1 MISAQAN
8 RFQSLNLQPSISSG
22 LTRHSGNSRRARQAE
37 REREDALRQQIFSG
51 CQERVYRLALR
62 ITRNQEDAEDSQ
74 QEALLKA
81 YRHMDQFQGRS
92 QFTTWISR
100 IAINEALMNLRKR
113 KDAFHVPLEDVVE
126 QAEELT
132 AVRRRL
138 SSPPESP
145 EAAYSRKELGATLNA
160 AIDRLRPLYRSVFV
174 MRTVEELSTTE
185 TASKLQIS
193 NSAVKTRLRRARN
206 ELRSILRDA
215 TAAANGPLSGRMATA
230 ESWVA

>member
-1 MISAQAN
+1 MAPIANAAN
-8 RFQSLNLQPSISSG
+8 RFQSLNLNPNLGSNLARQGSFR
-22 LTRHSGNSRRARQAE
+22 TRRAVQKLE

-113 KDAFHVPLEDVVE
+113 RDAYHVPLEDVVE
-126 QAEELT
+126 QAEEAT
-132 AVRRRL
+132 VRRRL

-145 EAAYSRKELGATLNA
+145 EAAYSRKELSATLNA

-206 ELRSILRDA
+206 ELRTILRD
-215 TAAANGPLSGRMATA
+215 TAAAPRMAA
-230 ESWVA
+230 AAA

>member
-1 MISAQAN
+1 MRQT
-8 RFQSLNLQPSISSG
+8 LSG
-22 LTRHSGNSRRARQAE
+22 RRSTRNEE
-37 REREDALRQQIFSG
+37 REREDALRTQIFNG
-51 CQERVYRLALR
+51 CQERVFRLALR

-113 KDAFHVPLEDVVE
+113 RDAFHVPLEDVVE
-126 QAEELT
+126 QAEEAT
-132 AVRRRL
+132 VRRRL

-145 EAAYSRKELGATLNA
+145 EAAYSRKELGETLSA

-206 ELRSILRDA
+206 ELRSILRD
-215 TAAANGPLSGRMATA
+215 TAAAPRAFAGARISGATPLLA
-230 ESWVA
+230 

>member
-1 MISAQAN
+1 MN
-8 RFQSLNLQPSISSG
+8 PNLGST
-22 LTRHSGNSRRARQAE
+22 LARQGAFRTRRVAQKVE

-113 KDAFHVPLEDVVE
+113 RDAYHVPLEDVVE
-126 QAEELT
+126 QAEEPT
-132 AVRRRL
+132 VRRRL

-145 EAAYSRKELGATLNA
+145 EAAYSRKELSATLNA

-206 ELRSILRDA
+206 ELRTILRD
-215 TAAANGPLSGRMATA
+215 TAAAPRLAAAATQA
-230 ESWVA
+230 LVA